1 MKTNNQQEQHKDN
14 SLQEE
19 GKTIGEPLSELKS
32 NPPHKQSKVTRTFG
46 IVVIG
51 ILLIVLGYT
60 IIANLL

>member
-1 MKTNNQQEQHKDN
+1 MKTNNQQEQQKYD

-32 NPPHKQSKVTRTFG
+32 NPPQKQSKVTRTFG
-46 IVVIG
+46 IVVLG

-60 IIANLL
+60 VIVNLL